1 MNDTL
6 MQEVDTMPFEIVRND
21 ITKMQVDAIVNSAN
35 PLPIIGLGTDSA
47 IHQAAGP
54 ELLAARQKIGPIQPG
69 SAAITPAF
77 KLDAKYVIHTVG
89 PVWDDGSYGEE
100 TLLRKCYD
108 DSLQLA
114 LEHGCRS
121 IAFPLI
127 STNNYGFPKDKAL
140 QIAISAFSTFL
151 LEQEM
156 QIYLVVFDRTAYK
169 LSEKLFHSVA
179 SYIDQHYVDD
189 WEKSVYGAAGNT
201 RRRQLRRRKHMAL
214 YECCAPMEMPMAASQ
229 APSLADLLKQADAGF
244 TERLLDLIDK
254 SGHKDSTVY
263 KKAHVSK
270 QHFSKI
276 KNNPHYKPT
285 KETAIAFALALELDV
300 AQTNDLIGRAGY
312 TLSNSSKFDLIIR
325 YFIEQKKFNIV
336 EINTMLYEFD
346 QRLLCC

>member
-6 MQEVDTMPFEIVRND
+6 MQEVDTMPFEIIRND

-179 SYIDQHYVDD
+179 SYIDENYVDACEAIAFAAER
-189 WEKSVYGAAGNT
+189 EKRPSF
-201 RRRQLRRRKHMAL
+201 RRNARICESSAV
-214 YECCAPMEMPMAASQ
+214 MEYACPKAM
-229 APSLADLLKQADAGF
+229 SLEDMLKQEDAGF
-244 TERLLDLIDK
+244 TETLLKLIDQ
-254 SGHKDSTVY
+254 SGKKDSEIY
-263 KKAHVSK
+263 KKANISK

-276 KNNPHYKPT
+276 KNNSHYKPT
-285 KETAIAFALALELDV
+285 KETAISFALALELDV

-325 YFIEQKKFNIV
+325 YFIETRNYNV
-336 EINTMLYEFD
+336 LEINTVVYEFV
-346 QRLLCC
+346 QRLLGC

>member
-1 MNDTL
+1 
-6 MQEVDTMPFEIVRND
+6 MPFEIVRND

-35 PLPIIGLGTDSA
+35 PRPIIGLGTDSA

-156 QIYLVVFDRTAYK
+156 QIYLVVFDHVAFK
-169 LSEKLFHSVA
+169 LSEKLFQGVA
-179 SYIDQHYVDD
+179 AYIDQNYVDAQQTAAYAIPK
-189 WEKSVYGAAGNT
+189 EKRVRAIQ
-201 RRRQLRRRKHMAL
+201 RRRIAQYPAEDCCVEMA
-214 YECCAPMEMPMAASQ
+214 CPAPMAPRARSLEEALKAADIGFSE
-229 APSLADLLKQADAGF
+229 ALLK
-244 TERLLDLIDK
+244 LIDK

-325 YFIEQKKFNIV
+325 YFIEQKKYNIV
-336 EINTMLYEFD
+336 EINTVLYEFD
-346 QRLLCC
+346 QRLLGC